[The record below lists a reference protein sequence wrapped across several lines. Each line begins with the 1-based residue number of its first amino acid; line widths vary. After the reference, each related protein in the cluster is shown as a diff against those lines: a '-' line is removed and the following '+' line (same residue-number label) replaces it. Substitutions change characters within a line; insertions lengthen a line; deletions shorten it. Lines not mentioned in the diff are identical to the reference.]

1 LTFACGGPTSP
12 AHAHRPRS
20 SPPARALPLA
30 HVIDDDSPHPVNAR
44 SRPRAPYA
52 RLGRISS
59 SARLGRAA
67 ESAAAAY
74 LEARG
79 WRLLG
84 RNVRVGRGELDII
97 ARRGPV
103 LAFVE
108 VKARRTRTCGAP
120 EDAVGPE
127 KRRQVARLA
136 ELWLGARPWALGGVR
151 DVRFDIVAV
160 DLTTYPAAVRHLAA
174 AFTAD

>member
-1 LTFACGGPTSP
+1 M
-12 AHAHRPRS
+12 
-20 SPPARALPLA
+20 
-30 HVIDDDSPHPVNAR
+30 AR
-44 SRPRAPYA
+44 SA
-52 RLGRISS
+52 RTGQGAAA
-59 SARLGRAA
+59 ARLGRAA
-67 ESAAAAY
+67 EAAAARH

-84 RNVRVGRGELDII
+84 RNIRVGRGELDII
-97 ARRGPV
+97 ARRGTV

-136 ELWLGARPWALGGVR
+136 ELWLAARPWAMAGVR

-160 DLTTYPAAVRHLAA
+160 DLTRYPAAVRHLPA